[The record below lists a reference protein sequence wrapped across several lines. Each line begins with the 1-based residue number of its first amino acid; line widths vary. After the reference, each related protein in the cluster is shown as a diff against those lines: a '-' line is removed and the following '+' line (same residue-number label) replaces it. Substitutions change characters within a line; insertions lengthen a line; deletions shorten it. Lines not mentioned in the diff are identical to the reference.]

1 MINSLF
7 QSQLY
12 SDSFQHAPIAD
23 KKRPGSPLSVLEVE
37 DPKQCVLAHFM
48 TPLEPLDPLVES
60 PVSRPLV
67 LQRDTAAELVA
78 EIAPS
83 ASQSILLTNME
94 KDGNLTID
102 DRSGLILPLSYDF
115 LFNLLG
121 QLVALY
127 RVEKYRKR
135 RRYLYLA
142 IFNLNSNSVRS
153 RFDIVRQG
161 VKFRGIC
168 VCN

>member
-1 MINSLF
+1 MEAAEQELQDAQTLVALTALF
-7 QSQLY
+7 SQAQLY
-12 SDSFQHAPIAD
+12 SNSLQHAPIAD

-48 TPLEPLDPLVES
+48 TPLEPLDPLIES

-94 KDGNLTID
+94 KNGN
-102 DRSGLILPLSYDF
+102 S
-115 LFNLLG
+115 
-121 QLVALY
+121 
-127 RVEKYRKR
+127 
-135 RRYLYLA
+135 
-142 IFNLNSNSVRS
+142 
-153 RFDIVRQG
+153 
-161 VKFRGIC
+161 
-168 VCN
+168 

>member
-1 MINSLF
+1 MSFRQRKQIKIEKLCEQMINHCFLTL
-7 QSQLY
+7 QLY

-94 KDGNLTID
+94 KNGNLI
-102 DRSGLILPLSYDF
+102 
-115 LFNLLG
+115 
-121 QLVALY
+121 
-127 RVEKYRKR
+127 
-135 RRYLYLA
+135 YLKLH
-142 IFNLNSNSVRS
+142 VRN
-153 RFDIVRQG
+153 D
-161 VKFRGIC
+161 
-168 VCN
+168 

>member
-1 MINSLF
+1 MLVSLTALFPQTQPYSNSL
-7 QSQLY
+7 
-12 SDSFQHAPIAD
+12 QHAPIAD

-48 TPLEPLDPLVES
+48 TPLEPLDPLIES

-94 KDGNLTID
+94 KNGN
-102 DRSGLILPLSYDF
+102 S
-115 LFNLLG
+115 
-121 QLVALY
+121 
-127 RVEKYRKR
+127 
-135 RRYLYLA
+135 
-142 IFNLNSNSVRS
+142 
-153 RFDIVRQG
+153 
-161 VKFRGIC
+161 
-168 VCN
+168 

>member
-1 MINSLF
+1 MINSCF

-102 DRSGLILPLSYDF
+102 DRSVNPPCFTIFYSIF
-115 LFNLLG
+115 LVRCIVSSRN
-121 QLVALY
+121 VS
-127 RVEKYRKR
+127 KR
-135 RRYLYLA
+135 CRYLYSA
-142 IFNLNSNSVRS
+142 IFNLNSNSNS
-153 RFDIVRQG
+153 VRQG
-161 VKFRGIC
+161 VKLRRIR